1 MGDRGKGRVLYEGCL
16 EMPHAVHFCMEVKLM
31 VRLLYAAF
39 TSLVFDLHVCFL
51 QIESFAGM

>member
-39 TSLVFDLHVCFL
+39 TSLVFDLHVCLL
-51 QIESFAGM
+51 QI